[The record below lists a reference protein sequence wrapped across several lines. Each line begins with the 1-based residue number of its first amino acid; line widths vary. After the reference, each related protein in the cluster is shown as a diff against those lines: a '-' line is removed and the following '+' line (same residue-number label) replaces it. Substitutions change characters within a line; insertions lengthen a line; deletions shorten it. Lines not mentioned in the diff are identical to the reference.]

1 MFINVFKYFM
11 IWLFEFFFV
20 NYLIVFIEGILLFDV
35 DGEVNRMVCI
45 VGIRRLCYRRVN
57 IRIKSCGEYRVY
69 YMLLVL

>member
-1 MFINVFKYFM
+1 M
-11 IWLFEFFFV
+11 IWLFEFFVV
-20 NYLIVFIEGILLFDV
+20 NYLIVFIKGILLFDV

-45 VGIRRLCYRRVN
+45 VGIRGLCYRIVN